1 MKRLLLCIILMA
13 LNLTAIASDKAL
25 KQSLLQGLD
34 ALEQQNYDQ
43 AAKWFVEAADQGDA
57 EAQFQLALLILNEQN
72 LTINYPV
79 QARELMNQAADQ
91 GHPEA
96 LTWLQNASST
106 TAVNLSTNTAVNPDA
121 GASSDTEVNLDP
133 GTSSDVEVSPDAGAS
148 SDAVVNPDAGAS
160 SDTEVNPDLGTSSDV
175 EVSPDAGASSDTEV
189 NPDPRTSSD
198 VEVSPNAG
206 ASSDVELSPDV
217 EVNSAA
223 EVDLDTEDEE
233 EANPED
239 DC

>member
-1 MKRLLLCIILMA
+1 MKRLLFCMILMA
-13 LNLTAIASDKAL
+13 LNLTAIASDKPL

-43 AAKWFVEAADQGDA
+43 AAKWFVEAANQGDA

-96 LTWLQNASST
+96 LTWLQNAPST
-106 TAVNLSTNTAVNPDA
+106 TVVNLSTNTAVNLDA
-121 GASSDTEVNLDP
+121 
-133 GTSSDVEVSPDAGAS
+133 GTSSDTAVNQDAGTS
-148 SDAVVNPDAGAS
+148 SDAAVNLDAGTSPDTAVNPDAGS
-160 SDTEVNPDLGTSSDV
+160 SDSAVNPD
-175 EVSPDAGASSDTEV
+175 A
-189 NPDPRTSSD
+189 
-198 VEVSPNAG
+198 
-206 ASSDVELSPDV
+206 

-223 EVDLDTEDEE
+223 TVDLDIEDEE

>member
-13 LNLTAIASDKAL
+13 LNLTAKASDKAL

-121 GASSDTEVNLDP
+121 GAR
-133 GTSSDVEVSPDAGAS
+133 
-148 SDAVVNPDAGAS
+148 SDAAVNPDA
-160 SDTEVNPDLGTSSDV
+160 GTSSDV